1 MNAFYLL
8 ISPTDNDE
16 VIKLRVRILELFA
29 SINQVLL
36 EIIYFAG
43 IVSID
48 FYSLVRFKNAHIF
61 AGKNCAGY
69 IRVYKKGLLK
79 M

>member
-1 MNAFYLL
+1 ML
-8 ISPTDNDE
+8 SPTENCE
-16 VIKLRVRILELFA
+16 VIKLRVRLLKLFT

-43 IVSID
+43 IISID

-79 M
+79 I